1 MKVGIIT
8 FHASHNYGS
17 MLQAYALQQTV
28 IALGHECEII
38 NLRTKA
44 QKNMYKPF
52 YRQHG
57 WIKKAKAI
65 RYPFLTI
72 DDIKKHSLFE
82 NFLNHKLILSSATF
96 SSVKELE
103 GAQLDYDCYISGS
116 DQIWNTWCTDF
127 STAYYLDFVKTGKRI
142 AYAPSMGP
150 KPCRNDEAFKIFI
163 SKCLSRYDSIS
174 VREPDTS
181 KRIQQISGRYA
192 SVVADP
198 TLLLLPSAWSTLA
211 GETPLV
217 KGEYIL
223 LYTPWYE
230 SYRDLYVQATKTAKQ
245 NGIRVICTTPEGY
258 RAWHNEDNFDYYT
271 AVGPIEFVNLIKFS
285 RGAMCGS
292 FHGVVFSLLFN
303 KPFYAYKGM
312 EDSRISHLL
321 ELTSLQKCAYSPV
334 FDLSH
339 EFTYDCDKLRSFIE
353 TSRQFLQDSLK

>member
-28 IALGHECEII
+28 LALGHECEII

-44 QKNMYKPF
+44 QKDMYMPF

-57 WIKKAKAI
+57 WIKKAKAL
-65 RYPFLTI
+65 RYPFLAI
-72 DDIKKHSLFE
+72 DDIKKHKLFE
-82 NFLNHKLILSSATF
+82 KFLNHKLILSSATF

-103 GAQLDYDCYISGS
+103 DAPLDYDFYISGS

-127 STAYYLDFVKTGKRI
+127 STAYYLDFVKTGKRV

-150 KPCRNDEAFKIFI
+150 APSRGDEAFNIFI
-163 SKCLSRYDSIS
+163 SECLSRYDSIS
-174 VREPDTS
+174 VREPDTA
-181 KRIQQISGRYA
+181 KRIQQISGMEA
-192 SVVADP
+192 AVVADP
-198 TLLLLPSAWSTLA
+198 TLLLPLSAWSSLA

-217 KGEYIL
+217 KGKYLL

-230 SYRDLYVQATKTAKQ
+230 SYRDLYIQAAEMAKQ
-245 NGIRVICTTPEGY
+245 NGIRVICTIPEGY

-271 AVGPIEFVNLIKFS
+271 AVGPAEFVNLIKFS
-285 RGAMCGS
+285 KGIMCGS

-312 EDSRISHLL
+312 DDCRISHLL
-321 ELTSLQKCAYSPV
+321 ELTGLQNCAYSPDL
-334 FDLSH
+334 DLSH
-339 EFTYDCDKLRSFIE
+339 EFTYDCDKLRSFIA
-353 TSRQFLQDSLK
+353 TSRHFLHDSLK